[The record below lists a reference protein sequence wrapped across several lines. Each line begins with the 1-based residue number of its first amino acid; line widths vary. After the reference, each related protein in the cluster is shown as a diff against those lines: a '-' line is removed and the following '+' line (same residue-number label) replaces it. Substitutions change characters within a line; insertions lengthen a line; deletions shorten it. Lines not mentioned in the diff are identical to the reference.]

1 LSETQIQHVPRRSS
15 HIKQKPGYL
24 QQYHCQLAS
33 QSSPFFDSV
42 QLNSG
47 NLYSISSS
55 LCYDH
60 FSSSYKAY
68 CLQVSSTYEPQFF
81 HQANKFQHWRDAM
94 NAEIAA
100 LEDNQTWI
108 ITHLPPTIGCK
119 WVYKVKLKA
128 NGSIERYKARL
139 VAKGYTQCEGLDY
152 YETFSLVAK
161 LTTVRVLLALAAS
174 HGWILHQLDVNNAFL
189 HGELNEEV
197 YMKLPPGYVIKG
209 ENKVCKLTKSLYGL
223 KQASRQW
230 FAKFSTT
237 LLNHG
242 FVQSKSDYSLFTC
255 SQGST
260 FLALLVYVDDIVI
273 ASNNGDA
280 ITRLIQFLNN
290 QFKLKDLGA
299 LKFFF
304 GLEIARSSK
313 GISLCQRKYTLEI
326 LEDSGLLAA
335 KPSKFP
341 TETNLKLPRHSGD
354 LLADPAIYRRLV
366 GRLLYLTITR
376 PGISYSVQ
384 ILSQFI
390 DTPRQP
396 HMDAA
401 TRILRYL
408 KSSPGQGL
416 FYPST
421 LVSHLKAFCDS
432 DWAGCPDT
440 RRSIT
445 VFCVFLRDSLV
456 SWKSKKQHTISR
468 SSTEAEY
475 RSMAATTCEITWL
488 LHLLTDFQIT
498 HSQPALLF
506 CDSQAALHI
515 AANPVFHERTK
526 HIELDCHLVRDKIQ
540 ENVIRT
546 LHVKSLHQL
555 ADLFTKPLGSHLF
568 HHLLSK
574 MNIINIFNDVLS

>member
-1 LSETQIQHVPRRSS
+1 
-15 HIKQKPGYL
+15 
-24 QQYHCQLAS
+24 
-33 QSSPFFDSV
+33 
-42 QLNSG
+42 
-47 NLYSISSS
+47 
-55 LCYDH
+55 
-60 FSSSYKAY
+60 
-68 CLQVSSTYEPQFF
+68 
-81 HQANKFQHWRDAM
+81 
-94 NAEIAA
+94 
-100 LEDNQTWI
+100 
-108 ITHLPPTIGCK
+108 
-119 WVYKVKLKA
+119 
-128 NGSIERYKARL
+128 
-139 VAKGYTQCEGLDY
+139 
-152 YETFSLVAK
+152 
-161 LTTVRVLLALAAS
+161 
-174 HGWILHQLDVNNAFL
+174 
-189 HGELNEEV
+189 
-197 YMKLPPGYVIKG
+197 
-209 ENKVCKLTKSLYGL
+209 
-223 KQASRQW
+223 
-230 FAKFSTT
+230 
-237 LLNHG
+237 
-242 FVQSKSDYSLFTC
+242 
-255 SQGST
+255 
-260 FLALLVYVDDIVI
+260 VYVDDIVI

-280 ITRLIQFLNN
+280 ITQLIQFLNN

-299 LKFFF
+299 LKFFL

-341 TETNLKLPRHSGD
+341 METNLKLSRHSGD
-354 LLADPAIYRRLV
+354 LLADPASYRRLV

-376 PGISYSVQ
+376 SDISYSVQ
-384 ILSQFI
+384 ILSQFM

-408 KSSPGQGL
+408 KSSLGQGL

-421 LVSHLKAFCDS
+421 SVSHLKAFCDS

-445 VFCVFLRDSLV
+445 GFCVFLGDSLV
-456 SWKSKKQHTISR
+456 SWNSKKQHTVSR
-468 SSTEAEY
+468 SSAEAEY

-526 HIELDCHLVRDKIQ
+526 HIELDCHLVQDKIQ

-546 LHVKSLHQL
+546 LHVKSLH
-555 ADLFTKPLGSHLF
+555 PLLIC
-568 HHLLSK
+568 LLKLSVLIYF
-574 MNIINIFNDVLS
+574 IIYCPR